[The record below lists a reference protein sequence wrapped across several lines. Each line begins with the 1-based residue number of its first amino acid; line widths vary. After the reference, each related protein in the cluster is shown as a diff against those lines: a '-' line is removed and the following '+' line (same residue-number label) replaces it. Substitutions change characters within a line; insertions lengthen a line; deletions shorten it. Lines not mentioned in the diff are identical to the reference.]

1 MRKRT
6 KFKTS
11 VTTALG
17 TLLMAMPVYAGQS
30 GQPAIVTG
38 TMSLISAVT
47 AIVAAGVAAV
57 TVAIAMINGLKM
69 QTAEEEEKPKYKK
82 AMKNTIIIGIVIATI
97 SGTVS
102 WIFHFYGV

>member
-1 MRKRT
+1 MKKRT
-6 KFKTS
+6 KLKTA

-17 TLLMAMPVYAGQS
+17 TLLMAMPVYAGES
-30 GQPAIVTG
+30 GQPVIVSG

-57 TVAIAMINGLKM
+57 TVVVAMVNGLRM

-82 AMKNTIIIGIVIATI
+82 AMKNTIVIGIVIATI

>member
-1 MRKRT
+1 MKKRT
-6 KFKTS
+6 KLKTA

-17 TLLMAMPVYAGQS
+17 TLLMAMPVYAGEA
-30 GQPAIVTG
+30 GQPVIVSG

-47 AIVAAGVAAV
+47 AIVAAGVAGV
-57 TVAIAMINGLKM
+57 TVVVAMINGLRM

-82 AMKNTIIIGIVIATI
+82 AMKSTIIIGILIATI